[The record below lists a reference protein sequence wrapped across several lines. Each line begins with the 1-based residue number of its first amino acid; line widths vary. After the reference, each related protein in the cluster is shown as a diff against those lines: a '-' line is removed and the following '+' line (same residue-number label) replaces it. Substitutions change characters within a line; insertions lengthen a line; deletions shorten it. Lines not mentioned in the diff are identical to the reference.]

1 MSFRASGL
9 YWPVWIERLQNA
21 KFKTL
26 SEFYERL
33 QCDIPKVIVKIQTS
47 QRTFFLVNMPGRVDE
62 MEKINV
68 VLMVH
73 GLRISL
79 GEVLDQ
85 LAPVYSRVFNMVRP
99 FENEIGFNKYK
110 SPVKVRPAAK
120 PDCFIGFLISFIYT
134 VICNSNAAAE
144 AKVYDFIRGLV
155 KGQPIR
161 QPIVL
166 HGGNFNKTHLARLI
180 EQLLFPGNVARI
192 SLDGISK
199 YPLENRD
206 TAVLEITDTRVK
218 FLHLYNIVSRE
229 LFALFNPV
237 TYFQCKPR
245 LDSDAICSEHRDN
258 LTNLILIAD
267 SVMTGPKSKEQKLPG
282 YNYIQVNDEKEFP
295 FPKLSPDQLQHFL
308 HYVLDRPEGVSDVH
322 HG

>member
-99 FENEIGFNKYK
+99 FENEI
-110 SPVKVRPAAK
+110 
-120 PDCFIGFLISFIYT
+120 
-134 VICNSNAAAE
+134 
-144 AKVYDFIRGLV
+144 
-155 KGQPIR
+155 
-161 QPIVL
+161 
-166 HGGNFNKTHLARLI
+166 
-180 EQLLFPGNVARI
+180 
-192 SLDGISK
+192 
-199 YPLENRD
+199 
-206 TAVLEITDTRVK
+206 
-218 FLHLYNIVSRE
+218 
-229 LFALFNPV
+229 
-237 TYFQCKPR
+237 
-245 LDSDAICSEHRDN
+245 DSTS
-258 LTNLILIAD
+258 TNH
-267 SVMTGPKSKEQKLPG
+267 Q
-282 YNYIQVNDEKEFP
+282 
-295 FPKLSPDQLQHFL
+295 
-308 HYVLDRPEGVSDVH
+308 
-322 HG
+322 